1 MNRSLKLFRNAVM
14 LATALVAAPSF
25 ADQDIM
31 SLGTVN
37 AMQGTTV
44 VVPVY
49 IRDASGTALGADQS
63 TSARIQAVGLRVSFS
78 PSASVKNATFR
89 RAGITSAKTPLYE
102 RSMQAQ
108 NGAPTGYVMSFA
120 LATNPLAFTLN
131 GPAGDVVGELVVTL
145 APNAP
150 AGLLSIPIDSTSA
163 ALSNQAGTL
172 METPG
177 NGKLIV
183 YAGGINVMVPHV
195 RSDFNADGRSDI
207 VLQNTNTSA
216 VAVWLMNDNAI
227 LEGKVIATPGAEW
240 QIAASGDLDGD
251 GKADV
256 VVKNNTTG
264 ALAFWKMNGSALAS
278 ITTIATPS
286 IAWRVVGTRDFNHD
300 GRDDLVMQNSST
312 GAVAVWQMNGA
323 AVQSGVVVTTDTA
336 SNAVA
341 LGNFGGDAIVFES
354 KSDQSL
360 YRAVVVNNAVTAT
373 NPIAN
378 AAGTSVVM
386 AGDFDGDGDDDLAL
400 QTTATRTVSVQLLA
414 ADGFSVTSSAAVA
427 TPVAEWHVVGGADY
441 DGNGRADLLL
451 HNPPTNGIAQWQ
463 MNGATIARGWNIA
476 TMPGWKPLGN

>member
-1 MNRSLKLFRNAVM
+1 MNKSIKLFRNAVM
-14 LATALVAAPSF
+14 FAAAFVAVPSF
-25 ADQDIM
+25 AATDIL
-31 SLGTVN
+31 SLGTVS

-49 IRDASGTALGADQS
+49 VRDASGTTLGVDQPAAS
-63 TSARIQAVGLRVSFS
+63 RIQAVGLRVSFS
-78 PSASVKNATFR
+78 PSTSVKNATFR
-89 RAGITSAKTPLYE
+89 RAGIASAKTPLYE

-108 NGAPTGYVMSFA
+108 NGAPTGYVASFA
-120 LATNPLAFTLN
+120 QSTNPLAFTLN
-131 GPAGDVVGELVVTL
+131 GPSGDVIGELEVTL

-150 AGLLSIPIDSTSA
+150 AGLLQIPIDASSA
-163 ALSNQAGTL
+163 TLSNQGGSL
-172 METPG
+172 LETPG
-177 NGKLIV
+177 NGKLTIF
-183 YAGGINVMVPHV
+183 AGGINVMVPHV
-195 RSDFNADGRSDI
+195 RSDFNADGHSDI
-207 VLQNTNTSA
+207 LLQNTNTSA

-240 QIAASGDLDGD
+240 QIVASGDLDGD

-256 VVKNNTTG
+256 IAKNNNTG

-278 ITTIATPS
+278 IATIATPS

-300 GRDDLVMQNSST
+300 GRDDLVLQNGST

-336 SNAVA
+336 SRAVA

-354 KSDQSL
+354 TTDQSL
-360 YRAVVVNNAVTAT
+360 YRAVIVNNAVTST
-373 NPIAN
+373 SPIAN
-378 AAGTSVVM
+378 SAGMSVMM

-400 QTTATRTVSVQLLA
+400 QTTATRTVTVQLLA
-414 ADGFSVTSSAAVA
+414 ADGFTVTSSAAIA
-427 TPVAEWHVVGGADY
+427 TPVADWRVVGGADY

-451 HNPPTNGIAQWQ
+451 HNAPTNGIAQWQ
-463 MNGATIARGWNIA
+463 MNGATIAKGWNIG